1 MNTDEEVI
9 KGIIED
15 ERKLNILTQIAFKTV
30 DIDGSGCIEQ
40 AELEKIMAQICMD
53 MGAEIPS
60 KEDVQEVLDDLDEDG
75 NKTIEVGEFKAFI
88 KFYDIILLI
97 CFKTKIN

>member
-1 MNTDEEVI
+1 MNNETDEEVI
-9 KGIIED
+9 KGIIAD
-15 ERKLNILTQIAFKTV
+15 ERKLNVLTQIAFKTV

-40 AELEKIMAQICMD
+40 PELEKIMAQICMD

-60 KEDVQEVLDDLDEDG
+60 KEDVQEVLDDLDQDG

-88 KFYDIILLI
+88 KDILKGMIE
-97 CFKTKIN
+97 

>member
-1 MNTDEEVI
+1 MNKGEEVI
-9 KGIIED
+9 KEILND
-15 ERKLNILTQIAFKTV
+15 ERKLNVLTKIAFQAV
-30 DIDGSGCIEQ
+30 DKDGSKVIEQ

-75 NKTIEVGEFKAFI
+75 NNTIEVGEFKAFI
-88 KFYDIILLI
+88 KDILLGMI
-97 CFKTKIN
+97 E

>member
-30 DIDGSGCIEQ
+30 DIGGSGCIEQ

-88 KFYDIILLI
+88 KDILKAMIE
-97 CFKTKIN
+97 

>member
-1 MNTDEEVI
+1 MNTDEAVI

-40 AELEKIMAQICMD
+40 PELEKIMAQICMD

-88 KFYDIILLI
+88 KDILKAMIE
-97 CFKTKIN
+97 

>member
-1 MNTDEEVI
+1 MSTDEEVI

-15 ERKLNILTQIAFKTV
+15 ERKLNVLTQIAFKTV

-40 AELEKIMAQICMD
+40 RELEKIMAQICMD

-75 NKTIEVGEFKAFI
+75 NKTIEVNEFKAFI
-88 KFYDIILLI
+88 KDILKGMIE
-97 CFKTKIN
+97 

>member
-1 MNTDEEVI
+1 MNNETDEEVI
-9 KGIIED
+9 KGIIND
-15 ERKLNILTQIAFKTV
+15 ERKLNVLTQIAFKTV

-40 AELEKIMAQICMD
+40 PELEKIMAQICMD

-60 KEDVQEVLDDLDEDG
+60 KEDVQEVLDDLDQDG

-88 KFYDIILLI
+88 KDILKGMIE
-97 CFKTKIN
+97 

>member
-1 MNTDEEVI
+1 MNNETDEEVI

-15 ERKLNILTQIAFKTV
+15 ERKLNVLTQIAFKTV

-40 AELEKIMAQICMD
+40 PELEQICMD

-60 KEDVQEVLDDLDEDG
+60 KEDVQEVLDDLDQDG

-88 KFYDIILLI
+88 KDILKGMIE
-97 CFKTKIN
+97 

>member
-1 MNTDEEVI
+1 MSTDEEVI

-40 AELEKIMAQICMD
+40 PELEKIMAQICMD

-75 NKTIEVGEFKAFI
+75 NNTIAVGKFKDFI
-88 KFYDIILLI
+88 KDILKGLI
-97 CFKTKIN
+97 E

>member
-40 AELEKIMAQICMD
+40 AELEKIMA
-53 MGAEIPS
+53 
-60 KEDVQEVLDDLDEDG
+60 
-75 NKTIEVGEFKAFI
+75 
-88 KFYDIILLI
+88 
-97 CFKTKIN
+97 

>member
-1 MNTDEEVI
+1 MSTDEDVI

-15 ERKLNILTQIAFKTV
+15 DRKLNILTQIAFKTV

-75 NKTIEVGEFKAFI
+75 NKTIEVGEFKAFTT
-88 KFYDIILLI
+88 DILKVMIE
-97 CFKTKIN
+97 

>member
-1 MNTDEEVI
+1 MNNENDEEVI

-15 ERKLNILTQIAFKTV
+15 ERKLNVLTQIAFKTV

-40 AELEKIMAQICMD
+40 PELEKIMAQICMD

-60 KEDVQEVLDDLDEDG
+60 KEDVQEVLDDLDQDG

-88 KFYDIILLI
+88 KDILKGMIE
-97 CFKTKIN
+97 

>member
-40 AELEKIMAQICMD
+40 PELEKIMAQICMD

-75 NKTIEVGEFKAFI
+75 NKTIEVNEFKAFI
-88 KFYDIILLI
+88 KDILKGMIE
-97 CFKTKIN
+97 

>member
-1 MNTDEEVI
+1 MSTDEQVI

-15 ERKLNILTQIAFKTV
+15 ERKLNVLTQIAFKTV

-40 AELEKIMAQICMD
+40 PELEKIMAQICMD

-60 KEDVQEVLDDLDEDG
+60 KEDVQEVLDDLDQDS

-88 KFYDIILLI
+88 KDILKGMIE
-97 CFKTKIN
+97 

>member
-1 MNTDEEVI
+1 MSTDEEVI

-40 AELEKIMAQICMD
+40 PELEKIMAQICMD

-88 KFYDIILLI
+88 KDILKAMIE
-97 CFKTKIN
+97 

>member
-15 ERKLNILTQIAFKTV
+15 ERKLNILIQIAFKTV

-88 KFYDIILLI
+88 KDILKAMIE
-97 CFKTKIN
+97 

>member
-1 MNTDEEVI
+1 MNADEEVI

-15 ERKLNILTQIAFKTV
+15 ERKLNVLTRIAFKTV

-40 AELEKIMAQICMD
+40 PELEKIMAQICMD

-88 KFYDIILLI
+88 KDILKGMIE
-97 CFKTKIN
+97 

>member
-9 KGIIED
+9 KGIIQD
-15 ERKLNILTQIAFKTV
+15 ERKLNVLTQIAFKTV

-40 AELEKIMAQICMD
+40 PELEKIMAQICMD

-75 NKTIEVGEFKAFI
+75 NKTIEVNEFKAFI
-88 KFYDIILLI
+88 KDILKGMIE
-97 CFKTKIN
+97 

>member
-1 MNTDEEVI
+1 MSTDEEVI

-15 ERKLNILTQIAFKTV
+15 ERKLNVLTQIAFKTV

-40 AELEKIMAQICMD
+40 PELEKIMAQICMD

-60 KEDVQEVLDDLDEDG
+60 KEDVQEVLDDLDQDG

-88 KFYDIILLI
+88 KDILKGMIE
-97 CFKTKIN
+97 

>member
-88 KFYDIILLI
+88 KDILKAMIE
-97 CFKTKIN
+97 

>member
-40 AELEKIMAQICMD
+40 PELEKIMAQICMD

-88 KFYDIILLI
+88 KDILKAMIE
-97 CFKTKIN
+97 

>member
-15 ERKLNILTQIAFKTV
+15 ERKLNVLTQIAFKTV

-40 AELEKIMAQICMD
+40 PELEKIMAQICMD

-60 KEDVQEVLDDLDEDG
+60 KEDVQEVLNKLDHDHNKKLDLDE
-75 NKTIEVGEFKAFI
+75 FKEFI
-88 KFYDIILLI
+88 KDILEGMIE
-97 CFKTKIN
+97 

>member
-1 MNTDEEVI
+1 MSTDEEVI

-15 ERKLNILTQIAFKTV
+15 ERKLNVLTQIAFKTV
-30 DIDGSGCIEQ
+30 DKDGSGMIEQ
-40 AELEKIMAQICMD
+40 RELEKIMAQICMD

-88 KFYDIILLI
+88 KDILKGMIE
-97 CFKTKIN
+97 

>member
-1 MNTDEEVI
+1 MSTDEQVI

-15 ERKLNILTQIAFKTV
+15 ERKLNVLTQIAFKTV

-40 AELEKIMAQICMD
+40 PELEKIMAQICMD

-60 KEDVQEVLDDLDEDG
+60 KEDVQEVLDDLDQDG

-88 KFYDIILLI
+88 KDILKGMIE
-97 CFKTKIN
+97 